1 MVSGNGTS
9 AVALLVFLAIIVL
22 APIGLIILTFPA
34 EPYRLVTGEPVR
46 EAALATGIRVIN
58 TSDVTWTVPGA
69 LGGKSYLLE
78 DENGNTLT
86 IQTQKFDSSQSRDA
100 AVVAFST
107 RSVGKG
113 QTVGTMFV
121 SGDYGIF
128 AGPDPGG
135 ILKRI
140 GTELKMRVGAE

>member
-1 MVSGNGTS
+1 
-9 AVALLVFLAIIVL
+9 
-22 APIGLIILTFPA
+22 
-34 EPYRLVTGEPVR
+34 VTGEPVR
-46 EAALATGIRVIN
+46 EAAQATGIRVVN

-86 IQTQKFDSSQSRDA
+86 VQTQKFDSPGSRDA
-100 AVVAFST
+100 AVVTFST

-113 QTVGTMFV
+113 QTVGTMLV
-121 SGDYGIF
+121 AGDYVIY

-135 ILKRI
+135 IMKRI
-140 GTELKMRVGAE
+140 GTGLKMKVGAE